1 MATSPSSQAVARLS
15 RLSPLLTSLGERFA
29 AHGHRIAL
37 VGGPVRDALLD
48 RLDRSP
54 DLDFTTDA
62 RPERILQILDGW
74 AEATWDVG
82 IRFGTVGA
90 RIEGRECEITTYRS
104 EHYDPDSRK
113 PEVDF
118 GDSLEGDLGRR
129 DFTINAM
136 AISLPDFTLV
146 DLFDGTGDLAAKAI
160 RTPG

>member
-48 RLDRSP
+48 RLDRAP

-62 RPERILQILDGW
+62 RPEQILALLEGW

-90 RIEGRECEITTYRS
+90 RI
-104 EHYDPDSRK
+104 
-113 PEVDF
+113 
-118 GDSLEGDLGRR
+118 
-129 DFTINAM
+129 
-136 AISLPDFTLV
+136 
-146 DLFDGTGDLAAKAI
+146 
-160 RTPG
+160 